1 MVSMRDLFAESLGV
15 DPKEIEKR
23 QAEESAAPS
32 LGDSISNGLSHM
44 FEREESRLNQLMRHD
59 FQAESPLIPK
69 APTTPTPT
77 PKPVKGAPSPAD

>member
-23 QAEESAAPS
+23 QAEESESPS
-32 LGDSISNGLSHM
+32 IGDAISNGLGQM

-59 FQAESPLIPK
+59 FQVDSPLM
-69 APTTPTPT
+69 PTAAT
-77 PKPVKGAPSPAD
+77 PKSNPKEVGRELE